1 MSDQGSQTQKDH
13 AHSVR
18 ISRAATMEPHTATG
32 TPHRTTE
39 RRGSLGTT
47 RRRESDSY
55 NHLADDLTLNSQ
67 AQQDS
72 FFFNRENSA
81 TPGSARRPTL
91 PSHSQQTLYQAHA
104 LSQSPVVHPS
114 TVAARFY
121 RQHRNLSDSSIDSQ
135 GGAYIDHRRHAPF
148 LPSVSR
154 AAGNSGGIRT
164 QASDARARA
173 QQGSEGE
180 DDDEHLSDHERRRS
194 HSPSSPSHRG
204 RRGTD
209 EHVQSSVTSTGTIR
223 PGITTA
229 DLEEN
234 AIEDDDERMVPQDAL
249 QRHGSRNYRSLASA
263 SSPGHDY
270 PNDLSRAG
278 SQQGQEDVCFPAH
291 GGDTTDLL
299 DLGIDNLHDA
309 ARIRESAHQHH
320 HAGVAGVLSNF
331 PFPFDFGALEEFA
344 EKERDGVVIPS
355 ILRQKSGGLSTS
367 PPGIS
372 SATRGRVADDA
383 GVKRTVRQRK
393 LSESV
398 APGRLRQNLFD
409 NPSIPVTEAERDASR
424 QRVHAS
430 ILDVKTP
437 LLPHTSTKAYGDYG
451 TGNAR
456 PSTNSTSRP
465 YRFSFYSNALPST
478 IHARSLAE
486 IPAEGQTFE
495 ELFVGHQTDDQD
507 SSGPESRGPVSPPG
521 TGANTPVNLQSSRA
535 STNGARPGGIAMSHG
550 NGQDRIKGGMM
561 RTEVD
566 AESNSWWLDVLC
578 PTDAEMKV
586 LSKVRFAF
594 YDSVTG
600 R

>member
-1 MSDQGSQTQKDH
+1 MSDQGERTQQEA
-13 AHSVR
+13 AHSLR
-18 ISRAATMEPHTATG
+18 IARAQTLEPSAVSS
-32 TPHRTTE
+32 TPHRPTE

-121 RQHRNLSDSSIDSQ
+121 RQNRNLSDSSIDSQ

-148 LPSVSR
+148 LPSASR
-154 AAGNSGGIRT
+154 AAGSSGGIRT
-164 QASDARARA
+164 QASEARARA
-173 QQGSEGE
+173 QQQQASEGE
-180 DDDEHLSDHERRRS
+180 DEDDDSAEHDRRHSSR
-194 HSPSSPSHRG
+194 SPSSPS
-204 RRGTD
+204 RRMTLE
-209 EHVQSSVTSTGTIR
+209 EHAQSVTSTGTIR
-223 PGITTA
+223 QGITTA

-249 QRHGSRNYRSLASA
+249 QRHSSRNYRSLASA
-263 SSPGHDY
+263 SSPEHDY

-291 GGDTTDLL
+291 GGDTADLL

-309 ARIRESAHQHH
+309 ARIRENAHQHH
-320 HAGVAGVLSNF
+320 HAGVAGVLHNF

-344 EKERDGVVIPS
+344 EKERDGVIIPS
-355 ILRQKSGGLSTS
+355 ILRQKSGNLSTS

-372 SATRGRVADDA
+372 SATRGRTTDDA
-383 GVKRTVRQRK
+383 GLKKTVRQRK

-409 NPSIPVTEAERDASR
+409 NPSIPVTEDERDASR
-424 QRVHAS
+424 QRVHTS

-437 LLPHTSTKAYGDYG
+437 LLPHTSNKAYGDYG
-451 TGNAR
+451 SGNAR
-456 PSTNSTSRP
+456 PSTNSSPRP

-507 SSGPESRGPVSPPG
+507 SSGPDSRGPISPPG
-521 TGANTPVNLQSSRA
+521 TGAHTPVNAQSSRA
-535 STNGARPGGIAMSHG
+535 STNGARPGGIAMSQG

-586 LSKVRFAF
+586 LSKVR
-594 YDSVTG
+594 DHLVII
-600 R
+600 RCKC